1 MGNSSTALRL
11 GLVVVAGFGWASVRS
26 QTPPTAPPIVVK
38 LGTQEINVGS
48 DGVFVETSHL
58 EITPSND
65 AAAKRV
71 AQQTFAYSEQ
81 LEDLD
86 VTEAYT
92 LKSDGKKLAV
102 EPSQIFVQ
110 APQNAP
116 QAPMFSDRKNK
127 VAVFPNVEA
136 NDTLVFTVVR
146 RQKQALFPGQFFD
159 VAVYPRVTAWNDVRG
174 TITIPKSLP
183 LTIESH
189 DITVERK
196 IEGDKLIYRWHYAAP
211 TPLSD
216 DVAAIAPIDREP
228 RLFVST
234 FKNYDEL
241 GHAYAALAT
250 PKAAVTPKVQSLADE
265 VTAGI
270 SDRRAQAQK
279 MYEWVSQHIRYVGIE
294 LGRGG
299 VVPHD
304 ADTVLGNGYGDCKD
318 HVVLFAALLKAKGI
332 KSEMALINLGNSY
345 ALPEPPTLAQL
356 NHVITWLPEF
366 KLYVDTTAAVAP
378 FGTLPFL
385 EYGKP
390 VVHAVEQG
398 ARRTTPVL
406 PPGEA
411 TMSLRTVSHLIGD
424 GYLQAETTT
433 TATGPFSLML
443 RQAGTAIQAA
453 GPERAVQGMLQRA
466 GMSGKGS
473 FDAVSPPS
481 DLRPDYTLTAHFD
494 AQPATPPTTGQGF
507 PMPPG
512 LRLLPFTGDY
522 LMGPMVARNLAASEP
537 TPCWSGSA
545 VEELSIEPPPGKHF
559 VRLPSDTEVHT
570 DNLTFNAH
578 WSQSERVVSVR
589 REFTSHVDDPLCSG
603 AVRRATAEALTKIAA
618 AFPMQISFV
627 DD

>member
-1 MGNSSTALRL
+1 MRRTPRTFWLCLA
-11 GLVVVAGFGWASVRS
+11 VVVSLGGGTVHGQNS
-26 QTPPTAPPIVVK
+26 PPIAIK
-38 LGTQEINVGS
+38 LATQEISVDK
-48 DGVFVETSHL
+48 DGVFTETSHL

-65 AAAKRV
+65 AAARRV
-71 AQQTFAYSEQ
+71 AQQTFAFSEQ
-81 LEDLD
+81 LEELD

-92 LKSDGKKLAV
+92 LKRDGKKLEV

-110 APQNAP
+110 SPRNAA
-116 QAPMFSDRKNK
+116 QAPMFSDRKAK

-146 RQKQALFPGQFFD
+146 RQKQALFPGEFFD
-159 VAVYPRVTAWNDVRG
+159 VAMYPRLTAWNDVRG

-189 DITVERK
+189 DLKVERDSDG
-196 IEGDKLIYRWHYAAP
+196 EKLIYRWRYAAP
-211 TPLSD
+211 TPLSN

-228 RLFVST
+228 RLFAST

-241 GHAYAALAT
+241 GHAYAALAI
-250 PKAAVTPKVQSLADE
+250 PKTAVTTKVQSLADE
-265 VTAGI
+265 ITGGI

-279 MYEWVSQHIRYVGIE
+279 IYEWVSQHIRYVGIE

-318 HVVLFAALLKAKGI
+318 HVVLFAALLEAKGI

-345 ALPEPPTLAQL
+345 GLPDAPTLAQL

-366 KLYVDTTAAVAP
+366 KMYADTTAAVAP

-385 EYGKP
+385 EYGKS
-390 VVHAVEQG
+390 VVHAVEKG
-398 ARRTTPVL
+398 PTRHTTPL
-406 PPGEA
+406 LAPGEA
-411 TMSLRTVSHLIGD
+411 TMSLKTVSHLTGD
-424 GYLQAETTT
+424 GHLQAETTT

-443 RQAGTAIQAA
+443 RQTGTGIQAA
-453 GPERAVQGMLQRA
+453 GPERVVQGMLQRG
-466 GMSGKGS
+466 GMSGEGS
-473 FDAVSPPS
+473 FDAVPPPS
-481 DLRPDYTLTAHFD
+481 DLRPSYTLTAHFD
-494 AQPATPPTTGQGF
+494 AQLASAPTTGQGF

-522 LMGPMVARNLAASEP
+522 LMGPMVARNLPPSEP

-559 VRLPSDTEVHT
+559 ERLPSDTEVHT

-578 WSQSERVVSVR
+578 WSRSDRVVSVR
-589 REFTSHVDDPLCSG
+589 REFTSHVEESLCSG
-603 AVRRATAEALTKIAA
+603 TMRQATAEALTKIAA
-618 AFPMQISFV
+618 AFPMQITFV